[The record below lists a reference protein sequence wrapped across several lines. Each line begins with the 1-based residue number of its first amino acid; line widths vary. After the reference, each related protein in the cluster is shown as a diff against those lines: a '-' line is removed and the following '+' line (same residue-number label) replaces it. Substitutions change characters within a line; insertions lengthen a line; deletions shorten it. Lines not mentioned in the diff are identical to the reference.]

1 MPSVLKKVEIVA
13 EWKDI
18 QVGMEGIGSALIREV
33 LSRSSNYCV
42 SQKKKKKTTNCV
54 FSHLSQKNPLEK
66 PKKYEYRRNIKFLL
80 LRLTFIRDSRSQH
93 IRDGRSGIDN

>member
-42 SQKKKKKTTNCV
+42 SQKKQKKPQIVSLVIYHKKNP
-54 FSHLSQKNPLEK
+54 SKKQKNTSIEEILS
-66 PKKYEYRRNIKFLL
+66 FC
-80 LRLTFIRDSRSQH
+80 FWD
-93 IRDGRSGIDN
+93 

>member
-42 SQKKKKKTTNCV
+42 SQKKKKKPQIVYLVIYHKKNP
-54 FSHLSQKNPLEK
+54 SKKQKNTSIEEILS
-66 PKKYEYRRNIKFLL
+66 FC
-80 LRLTFIRDSRSQH
+80 FWD
-93 IRDGRSGIDN
+93 

>member
-42 SQKKKKKTTNCV
+42 SQKKKKKPQIVSLVIYHKKTPSKN
-54 FSHLSQKNPLEK
+54 QKNTSIEEILS
-66 PKKYEYRRNIKFLL
+66 FC
-80 LRLTFIRDSRSQH
+80 FWD
-93 IRDGRSGIDN
+93 

>member
-42 SQKKKKKTTNCV
+42 SQKKNKKTTNCV
-54 FSHLSQKNPLEK
+54 FSHLSQKKPLEK
-66 PKKYEYRRNIKFLL
+66 AKKYEYRRNIKFLL

>member
-1 MPSVLKKVEIVA
+1 
-13 EWKDI
+13 
-18 QVGMEGIGSALIREV
+18 MEGIGSALIREV

-42 SQKKKKKTTNCV
+42 SQKKNTNCV
-54 FSHLSQKNPLEK
+54 FSHLSQKKTLEK
-66 PKKYEYRRNIKFLL
+66 AKKYEYRRNIKFLL

>member
-1 MPSVLKKVEIVA
+1 
-13 EWKDI
+13 
-18 QVGMEGIGSALIREV
+18 MEGIGSALIREV

-42 SQKKKKKTTNCV
+42 SQKKKKTTNCV
-54 FSHLSQKNPLEK
+54 FSHLSQKKPLEK
-66 PKKYEYRRNIKFLL
+66 AKKYEYRRNIKFLL

>member
-1 MPSVLKKVEIVA
+1 MPSVLKKVETVA

-42 SQKKKKKTTNCV
+42 SQKKTQIVSLVIYHKKKPSKKQINT
-54 FSHLSQKNPLEK
+54 SIEEILS
-66 PKKYEYRRNIKFLL
+66 FC
-80 LRLTFIRDSRSQH
+80 FWD
-93 IRDGRSGIDN
+93 

>member
-42 SQKKKKKTTNCV
+42 SQKKTKKKTHKLC
-54 FSHLSQKNPLEK
+54 L
-66 PKKYEYRRNIKFLL
+66 
-80 LRLTFIRDSRSQH
+80 
-93 IRDGRSGIDN
+93 

>member
-33 LSRSSNYCV
+33 LSRSSNYCL
-42 SQKKKKKTTNCV
+42 SQKKKKKTQIVSLVIYHKKNP
-54 FSHLSQKNPLEK
+54 SKKQKNTSIEEILS
-66 PKKYEYRRNIKFLL
+66 FC
-80 LRLTFIRDSRSQH
+80 FWD
-93 IRDGRSGIDN
+93 

>member
-1 MPSVLKKVEIVA
+1 
-13 EWKDI
+13 
-18 QVGMEGIGSALIREV
+18 MEGIGSALIREV

-42 SQKKKKKTTNCV
+42 SQKKKKKNTNCV
-54 FSHLSQKNPLEK
+54 FSHLSQKKPLEK
-66 PKKYEYRRNIKFLL
+66 AKKYEYRRNIKFLL

>member
-1 MPSVLKKVEIVA
+1 
-13 EWKDI
+13 
-18 QVGMEGIGSALIREV
+18 MEGIGSALIREV

-42 SQKKKKKTTNCV
+42 SQKKNTNCV
-54 FSHLSQKNPLEK
+54 FSHLSQKKTLEK
-66 PKKYEYRRNIKFLL
+66 ANKYEYRRNIKFLL